1 MYKFDC
7 GCEVPIIDSKVK
19 EMDGLPSLKIDYYN
33 LPDCPKVWEL
43 IGTGRTK
50 GIFQLESNLGQSWA
64 KKVLPRDISEMA
76 ALIAIIRPGVLKS
89 ILDKKSLTQH
99 YVDRKHG
106 LEEVEYFHEALEP
119 ILQET
124 YNILIYQEQAIKI
137 SQDIA
142 GLSLEESDSLREAI
156 GKKLPEKMA
165 KVKTKFLE
173 GCDKTQVVNK
183 EEAEEIFGWIEQ
195 SQKYSFNASHSVGY
209 GETGYWSAWV
219 KYHFPFHFYTSWLY
233 YAKEKID
240 PQLEV
245 RQLLTDAKYFGV
257 DICPPSLPHLRYGD
271 FGEFSL
277 YKDKVRFGI
286 NNIKKIGKASSNKIL
301 KQVEK
306 CEKTL
311 KKPIGRWTWYEI
323 LLHLDLTS
331 TVMNG
336 LIQAGALQHLNI
348 ARSRLLY
355 EYQIWRKLT
364 KKEKKLLQ
372 NVSINTV
379 QDALKYLV
387 SKGLAKNRQ
396 SKVEDLLRTL
406 NNPPQSLS
414 DTVYKV
420 SNWELDLLG
429 VPITYNKLDNCD
441 QDAVNLAN
449 TTCKEAENL
458 DPHKKI
464 IIACEIN
471 RVSEYKIK
479 SGERQGDLMAFLD
492 VEDSTGTINVI
503 AFADIWTAH
512 RHILYEGN
520 TVLIF
525 GKISPRGGII
535 IENVKN
541 L

>member
-311 KKPIGRWTWYEI
+311 KKPIVRWTWYEI

-503 AFADIWTAH
+503 AFADIWTAQ

>member
-311 KKPIGRWTWYEI
+311 KKPIVRWTWYEI